1 MEHAIVQK
9 LEGGLLEIYRK
20 APRYVTVTG
29 IHFNPKFDKLINI
42 DAVMDE
48 MVSRLLGPR
57 ETGSPHKPRKG
68 NGNEAAPDGR
78 LPVDLGELIRDGA
91 PIGERSE
98 RFFYVVATLKDRGF
112 SVDEIESLL
121 ANNPAGIAEKYSG
134 RLRAEIERCFD
145 KAKPNENKDAA
156 SNEHRA
162 SPGGAFSQCAG
173 RPENNWTSPPG
184 VFSDPDLVDILN
196 ERCTWLMRDMRNLRD
211 RPEFVDFRCG
221 NFRYA

>member
-1 MEHAIVQK
+1 M
-9 LEGGLLEIYRK
+9 
-20 APRYVTVTG
+20 
-29 IHFNPKFDKLINI
+29 
-42 DAVMDE
+42 
-48 MVSRLLGPR
+48 
-57 ETGSPHKPRKG
+57 
-68 NGNEAAPDGR
+68 
-78 LPVDLGELIRDGA
+78 PVDLGELIRDGA

-121 ANNPAGIAEKYSG
+121 ANNPAGIAEKYEG
-134 RLRAEIERCFD
+134 RLRSEIERCFD

-173 RPENNWTSPPG
+173 GPENNWTSPPG

-196 ERCTWLMRDMRNLRD
+196 ERYTWLDEGYA
-211 RPEFVDFRCG
+211 EF
-221 NFRYA
+221 A